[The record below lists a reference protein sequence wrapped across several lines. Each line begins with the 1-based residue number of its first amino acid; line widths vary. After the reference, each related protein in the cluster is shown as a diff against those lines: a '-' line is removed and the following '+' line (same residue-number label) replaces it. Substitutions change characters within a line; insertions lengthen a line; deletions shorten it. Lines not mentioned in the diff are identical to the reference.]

1 MFSVPGRGLM
11 KRRIQ
16 FGLLAAATVAIS
28 GCGGSGSSS
37 STAPANASLQ
47 WTEELLTSASNS
59 TIGPPAIARSLGI
72 VSTAGFDAWAAY
84 DAKAI
89 GTRLGGSLRRP
100 AAERTIANKQKAI
113 SYAMYRALLNL
124 YPAQADRFRAK
135 MVAFGYDPDDASES
149 VTTPQGIGNHVAA
162 KLIEYRR
169 NDGANQSGNYADTTS
184 YVPVNTADVVNDPSK
199 WQPLRFANGATPGF
213 LAPHWNQ
220 VIPFGLSSASEFRT
234 NGGPTYGSPQY
245 LAQLDEIV
253 ETTANLTEE
262 QKVIA
267 EYWADGPR
275 TVTPPGHWL
284 LFATEVAK
292 RDQMTLDKSV
302 QLFFMVGNAAMD
314 ASIAC
319 WDMKRVYNTSRPI
332 TAIRAN
338 YAGRQVRSFI
348 SPTAGFGMVDGSQWL
363 PFQSPNFISP
373 PFPEYASGHST
384 FSAAGAEV
392 LRRFTGSD
400 YFGYSVTVPANS
412 LTIQAGVPAAPVTLS
427 WPTFK
432 DAADQ
437 AGMSRRYGGIHFK
450 AGDLD
455 ARACGKKVGERA
467 FETAMDFINGVP
479 GRAFKP

>member
-1 MFSVPGRGLM
+1 MFSVPDRGLM
-11 KRRIQ
+11 KRGIQ
-16 FGLLAAATVAIS
+16 FGLLAAAMVAIS

-113 SYAMYRALLNL
+113 SYAMYRTLLNL

-149 VTTPQGIGNHVAA
+149 LTTPQGIGNHVAA

-169 NDGANQSGNYADTTS
+169 NDGANQSGNYADTTG
-184 YVPVNTADVVNDPSK
+184 YVPVNTPDVVNDPSK

-213 LAPHWNQ
+213 LAPHWSQ

-338 YAGRQVRSFI
+338 SAGRQVRSFI

>member
-1 MFSVPGRGLM
+1 M
-11 KRRIQ
+11 KQTGQLWI
-16 FGLLAAATVAIS
+16 FAAICVALS
-28 GCGGSGSSS
+28 GCGGSDGSA
-37 STAPANASLQ
+37 STAASNASLQ

-113 SYAMYRALLNL
+113 SYAMYRTLLNL
-124 YPAQADRFRAK
+124 YPSQADRFRAK

-149 VTTPQGIGNHVAA
+149 LTTPQGIGNHVAA

-169 NDGANQSGNYADTTS
+169 NDGANQSGNYADTTG

-253 ETTANLTEE
+253 ETTANLTDE

-302 QLFFMVGNAAMD
+302 QLFFMVGNAVMD

-363 PFQSPNFISP
+363 PFQSPNFITP

-479 GRAFKP
+479 GRAFQP

>member
-1 MFSVPGRGLM
+1 M

>member
-1 MFSVPGRGLM
+1 M
-11 KRRIQ
+11 KQTGQLWI
-16 FGLLAAATVAIS
+16 FAATFVALS
-28 GCGGSGSSS
+28 GCGGSDGSASAAAS
-37 STAPANASLQ
+37 NASLQ
-47 WTEELLTSASNS
+47 WTEELLTSASSS

-113 SYAMYRALLNL
+113 SYAMYRTLLNL
-124 YPAQADRFRAK
+124 YPSQADRFRAK

-149 VTTPQGIGNHVAA
+149 LTTPQGIGNHVAA

-169 NDGANQSGNYADTTS
+169 NDGANQSGNYADTTG

-213 LAPHWNQ
+213 LAPHRNQ

-253 ETTANLTEE
+253 ETTANLTDE

-302 QLFFMVGNAAMD
+302 QLFFMVRNAVMD

-338 YAGRQVRSFI
+338 YAGRQVKSFI

-432 DAADQ
+432 EAADQ

-467 FETAMDFINGVP
+467 YETAMDFINGVP
-479 GRAFKP
+479 GRAFQP

>member
-1 MFSVPGRGLM
+1 M
-11 KRRIQ
+11 KRAIQ
-16 FGLLAAATVAIS
+16 FGFLATTVVALS
-28 GCGGSGSSS
+28 GCGGNSSS
-37 STAPANASLQ
+37 SGAPTSNVSVQ
-47 WTEELLTSASNS
+47 WTEELLTSAGSS
-59 TIGPPAIARSLGI
+59 TIGPPAISRTLGI
-72 VSTAGFDAWAAY
+72 VSTAAFDAWAAY

-100 AAERTIANKQKAI
+100 TAERTQANKEKAI
-113 SYAMYRALLNL
+113 SYAVYRTMLNL
-124 YPAQADRFRAK
+124 YPADAARLRAK
-135 MVAFGYDPDDASES
+135 MVAFGYDPDDVSETL
-149 VTTPQGIGNHVAA
+149 TTPQGIGNHVAA
-162 KLIEYRR
+162 KLIAYRQ
-169 NDGANQSGNYADTTS
+169 NDGANQAGNYADTS
-184 YVPVNTADVVNDPSK
+184 GYVPVNTPDVVTDPSK
-199 WQPLRFANGATPGF
+199 WQPLRFANGNAPGF
-213 LAPHWNQ
+213 LAPHWNK
-220 VIPFGLSSASEFRT
+220 VIPFGLATASEFRT

-245 LAQLDEIV
+245 LAQMDEIV
-253 ETTANLTEE
+253 ETAANLTDE

-275 TVTPPGHWL
+275 TVTPPGHWM

-292 RDQMTLDKSV
+292 RDGMSLDKSV
-302 QLFFMVGNAAMD
+302 QMFFMMGNAVMD
-314 ASIAC
+314 AGIAC

-338 YAGRQVRSFI
+338 YAGRMVRSFI

-363 PFQSPNFISP
+363 PFQSPNFITP
-373 PFPEYASGHST
+373 PFPEYSSGHST

-400 YFGYSVTVPANS
+400 YFGSSVTIPAGS
-412 LTIQAGVPAAPVTLS
+412 LTIQPGVPAAPVTLS

-455 ARACGKKVGERA
+455 SRSVGKKIGERTV
-467 FETAMDFINGVP
+467 EVAMDFINGVP
-479 GRAFKP
+479 GRAFNP